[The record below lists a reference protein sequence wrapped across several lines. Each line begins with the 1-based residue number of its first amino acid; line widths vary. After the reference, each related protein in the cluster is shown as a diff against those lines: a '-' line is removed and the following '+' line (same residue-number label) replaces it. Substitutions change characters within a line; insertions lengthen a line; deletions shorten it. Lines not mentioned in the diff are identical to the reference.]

1 MYYYVKEG
9 KTLLYLLGLIIFKF
23 MEEIDSFNKIIE
35 YLIHFI
41 FGTVLFLLCAKYRI
55 FLHKGVSNNTF

>member
-23 MEEIDSFNKIIE
+23 MEEIDSF
-35 YLIHFI
+35 I